1 MYNLTFFFFLQIEDI
16 FINKEN
22 ANFDKFLIQ
31 KNYHYVFHKNTFYG
45 QIVTC
50 ILKVHY

>member
-1 MYNLTFFFFLQIEDI
+1 MYNLTFLEIEDI

-22 ANFDKFLIQ
+22 VNFDKFLIQ
-31 KNYHYVFHKNTFYG
+31 KNYHVFHKNTFYG